1 VNVVAGSEHML
12 YNRTLLL
19 EVSRAVKVYD
29 SLHHSEYFINTMSG
43 FSSEIAE
50 VEHLLSIATHAGV
63 QAVLTAHKTKL
74 QKAEADQQKREAA
87 AAQSQSATPAATP
100 VAAIPTV
107 SKILYTPIE
116 DFAWDQGEYN
126 SPTVSIFIDLDGV
139 GAAKDRVES
148 NFTTN
153 GFDLKVTDLNG
164 KNYRLLK
171 DNLEKNIV
179 PDKCKCVV
187 KNNKIVLKLQKV
199 KGEYSFDHWNSLTA
213 KKKKDDATAA
223 GAKKD
228 PMGGEYGVAG

>member
-1 VNVVAGSEHML
+1 
-12 YNRTLLL
+12 
-19 EVSRAVKVYD
+19 
-29 SLHHSEYFINTMSG
+29 MSG

-50 VEHLLSIATHAGV
+50 VEHFLSIATHAGV
-63 QAVLTAHKTKL
+63 QAVLVAHKTKL

-87 AAQSQSATPAATP
+87 AAQTASTAPAAASVTFSAP
-100 VAAIPTV
+100 VM

-139 GAAKDRVES
+139 GAVKDRVES
-148 NFTTN
+148 TFTAN

-213 KKKKDDATAA
+213 KKKKDDGAA
-223 GAKKD
+223 GGAKKD
-228 PMGGEYGVAG
+228 PMGGEYGVNCLQK

>member
-1 VNVVAGSEHML
+1 
-12 YNRTLLL
+12 
-19 EVSRAVKVYD
+19 
-29 SLHHSEYFINTMSG
+29 MSG

-63 QAVLTAHKTKL
+63 QAVLTAHKSKL

-87 AAQSQSATPAATP
+87 QAAAAQAPPSTSVPAPASST
-100 VAAIPTV
+100 

-116 DFAWDQGEYN
+116 DYAWDQGEYN

-139 GAAKDRVES
+139 GAAKDRVDS
-148 NFTTN
+148 SFTTN
-153 GFDLKVTDLNG
+153 GFDLKITDLNG

-199 KGEYSFDHWNSLTA
+199 KGEYSFEHWNSLTA
-213 KKKKDDATAA
+213 KKKKDDAVAA

-228 PMGGEYGVAG
+228 PMGGKCWMWLVKYVMFARTSLPVHS